1 MTIDELMGSLQGQE
15 EKILKKNEPIEQELQ
30 AKLSFKD
37 NDGRYRR
44 SQRGRGR
51 GRGRGFLHGQ
61 GRGCGQQREENQKD
75 ERLYETRN
83 SRGRER
89 GRYIPR
95 YDKSNSKC
103 YSCQKYGHYASECRT
118 SKYQLS

>member
-1 MTIDELMGSLQGQE
+1 MSLWDHYKAIK
-15 EKILKKNEPIEQELQ
+15 KIFKKNEPIEQDLQ

-75 ERLYETRN
+75 ERLYETKN
-83 SRGRER
+83 SRRRGR

-95 YDKSNSKC
+95 YEKSNSKC
-103 YSCQKYGHYASECRT
+103 YSCQKYAHYACECRT